1 MITRISLIILTL
13 YTTMLYSYSGDMF
26 EAFNA
31 YPEYSRPVATL
42 FGSMNNSGW
51 YTSSKIDQNFAFSIS
66 LPVSLI
72 YLSQKDIEY
81 SGTYIDQGCV
91 TCREQKA
98 AGANVDCRE
107 CVECTEYTAP
117 TIFGSRM
124 APKLLNSLPSRS
136 GDGSILTQI
145 PVDPPLNEGIEA
157 LNTLSLLPYATIQTA
172 FSFYYTE
179 LKLRYLGIPTI
190 GGISFHFPGFGLQ
203 HDFSRFFPNIP
214 ISLSLAAHLTFLS
227 INWEPGDNT
236 EGSLHFGGISNFA
249 GLLAGYSLTDFMEIF
264 IETGWDYAHLKT
276 SGRVTVIA
284 DDGTRSIQE
293 PKLDLTGRNAFRIA
307 LNVAFPIGYH
317 PVLGG
322 IAGANFGNTINIL
335 SFRKKNKE

>member
-1 MITRISLIILTL
+1 MMKNVFFLVLTVFS
-13 YTTMLYSYSGDMF
+13 MHVFSYSGNMF
-26 EAFNA
+26 ESLNT
-31 YPEYSRPVATL
+31 YPEYSRPIATL
-42 FGSMNNSGW
+42 LGSMNNSGW
-51 YTSSKIDQNFAFSIS
+51 YMSSKIDHNFGFSIS

-72 YLSQKDIEY
+72 YLSQADIEY
-81 SGTYIDQGCV
+81 SGTYTDQGCA
-91 TCREQKA
+91 TCRAQEA

-107 CVECTEYTAP
+107 CVECIEYTAP

-124 APKLLNSLPSRS
+124 APNLLNSLLSRS
-136 GDGSILTQI
+136 GDGSIQTQI

-157 LNTLSLLPYATIQTA
+157 LNTISLLPYATIQAA

-190 GGISFHFPGFGLQ
+190 SGVSFHFPGFGLH
-203 HDFSRFFPNIP
+203 HDFSRLFPDLP
-214 ISLSLAAHLTFLS
+214 VSLSLAAHITFLS
-227 INWEPGDNT
+227 VNWEPGDNA
-236 EGSLHFGGISNFA
+236 EGSLHFSGISNFA
-249 GLLAGYSLTDFMEIF
+249 GLLAGYSFTDFMEIF

-276 SGRVTVIA
+276 SGRIIINN
-284 DDGTRSIQE
+284 DDGTRNIQE

-307 LNVAFPIGYH
+307 LNVAFPIGYN

-335 SFRKKNKE
+335 SFRKKNRD